1 MNTVG
6 LSDQAIPLTIIIPV
20 WNGEDYIGRC
30 LESLKRQTVPIT
42 SAQVIVVDNGSTD
55 STPRIVK
62 EFEFVELWHQPVPGS
77 YSARNLGLEKA
88 KAEFVLFTDADCVA
102 APDWLERALHLASF
116 ARDLD
121 IFAGQIK
128 LFREPGAGK
137 VIAKFEELTAFN
149 QASNVSYGFAVT
161 ANLLCHKGTLL
172 KFGAFDGNL
181 LSGGDVETTK
191 RLVSN
196 GCRLKYEPE
205 LLVSHPTR
213 AGLLS
218 MLRKQRR
225 VTGGKWALGTEKGQG
240 LLALLRQ
247 DLAEAL
253 KRARWMIREPMP
265 ATMKM
270 GIISVL
276 FVLALTSQLEMLR
289 LAVGANPYRN

>member
-1 MNTVG
+1 M
-6 LSDQAIPLTIIIPV
+6 
-20 WNGEDYIGRC
+20 
-30 LESLKRQTVPIT
+30 
-42 SAQVIVVDNGSTD
+42 
-55 STPRIVK
+55 
-62 EFEFVELWHQPVPGS
+62 
-77 YSARNLGLEKA
+77 
-88 KAEFVLFTDADCVA
+88 
-102 APDWLERALHLASF
+102 
-116 ARDLD
+116 
-121 IFAGQIK
+121 
-128 LFREPGAGK
+128 FREPGAGK